1 MREKKKRG
9 FNLGSV
15 IGPLIFILAFAGGPL
30 LRLLRQ
36 VLSGS
41 GVSLPP
47 NLSTLIPIA
56 VAAVV
61 VLSIA
66 IAAVRSIASS
76 RAGDDRLPT
85 TMSPPQRAN
94 TPMPPFVGPSA
105 PRMPPAASQP
115 RAFTLPTSS
124 QSQSKLPTAPRFE
137 PVISP
142 RVIMFGVVGLV
153 VLGGLFLVVLGLS
166 LP

>member
-36 VLSGS
+36 ALSGS

-56 VAAVV
+56 VAGVV

-66 IAAVRSIASS
+66 IAAVRALGNS
-76 RAGDDRLPT
+76 RGDDRLPT
-85 TMSPPQRAN
+85 GMNPAQRSN
-94 TPMPPFVGPSA
+94 TPLPPFVGPSA
-105 PRMPPAASQP
+105 PRMPTATPQP

-124 QSQSKLPTAPRFE
+124 QSQGKLPTAPRFE

-142 RVIMFGVVGLV
+142 RVIALGVVGLV